1 MSKSI
6 FELSQDFQ
14 GILELALDDTMD
26 LDALEEGLKS
36 IEGDMTDKCKNG
48 IGLIRE
54 LEARRDAMKAESKR
68 LTANARTLDN
78 KLNRIKQIY
87 IDGLQAFGKSR
98 IDTTI
103 GRMSIQKNPPALKVS
118 VPEGI
123 PYKGTIP
130 DVYLNRIPEHYEL
143 DKETIKAALKKA
155 MMYRIAIWKAVSLC
169 ASSEVRKMND
179 VKVSVEIIKLLKESG
194 MEPMDAI
201 ICLHGIELS
210 MIKVLRDM
218 MSKDDDES
226 EDDDE

>member
-1 MSKSI
+1 MTKAI

-14 GILELALDDTMD
+14 GILELALDETMD
-26 LDALEEGLKS
+26 LEEIEEGLKS
-36 IEGDMTDKCKNG
+36 IEGDMTEKCENG

-78 KLNRIKQIY
+78 KLSRIKQIY

-143 DKETIKAALKKA
+143 DKETIKAALKKG
-155 MMYRIAIWKAVSLC
+155 YEVPYCHLESGVSL
-169 ASSEVRKMND
+169 R
-179 VKVSVEIIKLLKESG
+179 IK
-194 MEPMDAI
+194 
-201 ICLHGIELS
+201 
-210 MIKVLRDM
+210 
-218 MSKDDDES
+218 
-226 EDDDE
+226 

>member
-6 FELSQDFQ
+6 FELSQDFE

-68 LTANARTLDN
+68 LTANAHTLDN
-78 KLNRIKQIY
+78 KLNHIKKIY
-87 IDGLQAFGKSR
+87 VEGLQAFGKNR

-103 GRMSIQKNPPALKVS
+103 GRMSIQKNPPALKVT
-118 VPEGI
+118 VPDGI

-130 DVYLNRIPEHYEL
+130 DTYLDVIPEHYEL
-143 DKETIKAALKKA
+143 NKAAIKDALKQGEEVP
-155 MMYRIAIWKAVSLC
+155 YCHLESGVSL
-169 ASSEVRKMND
+169 R
-179 VKVSVEIIKLLKESG
+179 IK
-194 MEPMDAI
+194 
-201 ICLHGIELS
+201 
-210 MIKVLRDM
+210 
-218 MSKDDDES
+218 
-226 EDDDE
+226 

>member
-6 FELSQDFQ
+6 FELSQDFH

-36 IEGDMTDKCKNG
+36 IEGDMTEKCENG

-54 LEARRDAMKAESKR
+54 LEARRDAMKEESKR
-68 LTANARTLDN
+68 LSSNARVIDN

-103 GRMSIQKNPPALKVS
+103 GRMSIQKNPPALKVN

-143 DKETIKAALKKA
+143 DKETIKAALKKG
-155 MMYRIAIWKAVSLC
+155 YEVPYCHLESGVSL
-169 ASSEVRKMND
+169 R
-179 VKVSVEIIKLLKESG
+179 IK
-194 MEPMDAI
+194 
-201 ICLHGIELS
+201 
-210 MIKVLRDM
+210 
-218 MSKDDDES
+218 
-226 EDDDE
+226 

>member
-1 MSKSI
+1 MAKSI
-6 FELSQDFQ
+6 FQLSQDFE

-36 IEGDMTDKCKNG
+36 IEGDMTDKCENG

-68 LTANARTLDN
+68 LTANARTLDS

-143 DKETIKAALKKA
+143 DKETIKAALKKG
-155 MMYRIAIWKAVSLC
+155 Y
-169 ASSEVRKMND
+169 D
-179 VKVSVEIIKLLKESG
+179 VPYCHLESG
-194 MEPMDAI
+194 I
-201 ICLHGIELS
+201 SLR
-210 MIKVLRDM
+210 IK
-218 MSKDDDES
+218 
-226 EDDDE
+226 